1 MDIYFAACCSLIL
14 FFTAVVMMPRRLAEM
29 GLSKDETGY
38 FMAFISLIAVC
49 TTFFMPRVKKAL
61 GDHRTLG
68 LAFLCYAASHIL
80 YTTGAL
86 SIMIAGAV
94 LMGCGFGFSIPLVN
108 NMVAERSPL
117 SHRAQNF
124 TYLSVA
130 IFLGQFLSSFMEFIP
145 GNGTT
150 AFGTAAVIAIV
161 IAFIFGGNNLI
172 GRLKKA

>member
-1 MDIYFAACCSLIL
+1 MDIYFGACCSLIL

-29 GLSKDETGY
+29 GLGEDETGY

-49 TTFFMPRVKKAL
+49 AAFFMPRVKKLL
-61 GDHRTLG
+61 GDHGTLG
-68 LAFLCYAASHIL
+68 LAFVCYAASHVL

-86 SIMIAGAV
+86 PIMIAGAV

-124 TYLSVA
+124 AYLSVA
-130 IFLGQFLSSFMEFIP
+130 IFLGQFLSSFMELIP
-145 GNGTT
+145 GNGTA
-150 AFGTAAVIAIV
+150 AFATAAVIAV
-161 IAFIFGGNNLI
+161 VLAFIYAGNSLV